1 MKNKQSVIF
10 KWLML
15 LFGLLAAGAFYSC
28 SSPGYRAESRC
39 CTGKQGI
46 SGGERAGYGRR
57 PDRNI
62 SVRGNGPEKVNRNK
76 AQSLGMI
83 WKQLLCLS
91 RKSAMY
97 MSAERSFL
105 RGYT

>member
-1 MKNKQSVIF
+1 MADAAVWSAGSRSLLQLQQS
-10 KWLML
+10 
-15 LFGLLAAGAFYSC
+15 
-28 SSPGYRAESRC
+28 GYRAESRC

-91 RKSAMY
+91 RKSLCICLRRGLF
-97 MSAERSFL
+97 SGGIHSL
-105 RGYT
+105 RGRADL

>member
-15 LFGLLAAGAFYSC
+15 LFGLLAAGAFLQLQQ
-28 SSPGYRAESRC
+28 PGYRAENRY

-62 SVRGNGPEKVNRNK
+62 SVRGNGR
-76 AQSLGMI
+76 
-83 WKQLLCLS
+83 
-91 RKSAMY
+91 R
-97 MSAERSFL
+97 R
-105 RGYT
+105 